1 MKLQFLSI
9 IFLAILVFIAAC
21 GTDPVKEETGT
32 IEGVVYDFNT
42 GDFVG
47 KANIFTIPPSSSVTS
62 DSVTG
67 IFKILHVDPGVYR
80 VRANK
85 IGYDSTG
92 VSISVIAAEKTIADI
107 ALKVD
112 STFADTSANP

>member
-1 MKLQFLSI
+1 MKYINLTVLFSI
-9 IFLAILVFIAAC
+9 LMLFINAC

-32 IEGVVYDFNT
+32 IEGIVYDFST
-42 GDFVG
+42 GDYVG
-47 KANIFTIPPSSSVTS
+47 KANIVTIPPSSSVTS
-62 DSVTG
+62 DSVSG
-67 IFKILHVDPGVYR
+67 NFKILHVDPGVYR

-112 STFADTSANP
+112 STFADTSAIP